1 MPRLPSPPPRPQ
13 HNLTISGSRIHFFLD
28 KFQIIIY
35 KYVYMKNLTRLF
47 KLLSDETRVRMLML
61 LGSRELCV
69 CQLMGI
75 IGISQPLISRNLSL
89 LSAAGLLDERREGK
103 LVFYSIAK
111 DLPPATAEILRI
123 LKRELKGDKRLRG
136 DMRSMGDCAQF
147 QKITGKC
154 DMKTFLAFM
163 EKRKGKTEPGK

>member
-1 MPRLPSPPPRPQ
+1 MKK
-13 HNLTISGSRIHFFLD
+13 LTG
-28 KFQIIIY
+28 
-35 KYVYMKNLTRLF
+35 LF
-47 KLLSDETRVRMLML
+47 KLLSDETRIRMLML

-89 LSAAGLLDERREGK
+89 LDGAGLLDERREGK
-103 LVFYSIAK
+103 LVFYSVAK
-111 DLPPATAEILRI
+111 DLPPAAAEILRI
-123 LKRELKGDKRLRG
+123 LKRELKGDKKLRG
-136 DMRSMGDCAQF
+136 DLRSMGDCAEF

-163 EKRKGKTEPGK
+163 ERRKGKAKA